1 MFKKVMKLLLIMVIV
16 VGIVVGNFSFILVLV
31 EGVVKVGDREGMINM
46 VKVKD
51 DSLVDC
57 KWILEG

>member
-31 EGVVKVGDREGMINM
+31 EEVVKVGDIEGMINM